1 MKKLSVFVLVLCL
14 VCSCVWAF
22 PGKAASSG
30 NSSVE
35 SSETKETSEQL
46 WEEVQKSANS
56 YETEQNE
63 MSEELSTLLADLQNS
78 SRLTKSG
85 LSELI
90 SKLEVLQEDIEAVNA
105 DSRAK
110 DEQIKALASKAYGF
124 HFYANAGAVLGF
136 KNTFPTLGAVLNLG
150 VKFGAGWTV
159 GTGLQ
164 YQLMTFDED
173 GKHFDY
179 HWNIDKLSIT
189 ATVGFEW

>member
-1 MKKLSVFVLVLCL
+1 MRKLSVFVLVLCL

-22 PGKAASSG
+22 PGKASSG
-30 NSSVE
+30 NSSSE
-35 SSETKETSEQL
+35 SSVKEETSEEL
-46 WEEVQKSANS
+46 WEEVQKSLNCS
-56 YETEQNE
+56 ETEQSE
-63 MSEELSTLLADLQNS
+63 MSQELSTLLEDLQNS

-90 SKLEVLQEDIEAVNA
+90 SKLEALQEDIETVNA

-124 HFYANAGAVLGF
+124 PFYANAGAVLGF
-136 KNTFPTLGAVLNLG
+136 KDTFPTLGAVMNLG
-150 VKFGAGWTV
+150 VKFGAGWTI

-164 YQLMTFDED
+164 YQLITFDDE